1 MQYSRQEL
9 IEKLKA
15 YPLLI
20 NEIESPDIELQF
32 IAVKEFP
39 YAIAFIKEPHPHV
52 QKYVI
57 ELDEKYVRHI
67 NKPSEQL
74 ITFLKD
80 PFLKKETE
88 ERIAKENKNL
98 FFKTE

>member
-9 IEKLKA
+9 LEKLKA

-20 NEIESPDIELQF
+20 NEIECPDIELQF

-39 YAIAFIKEPHPHV
+39 YAIAFIKDPHPHV

-57 ELDEKYVRHI
+57 DLDEKYVRHI
-67 NKPSEQL
+67 NSPSEQL
-74 ITFLKD
+74 IELLKD
-80 PFLKKETE
+80 PFLKKETQD
-88 ERIAKENKNL
+88 RIAKENKNL